1 MHAVPSQFPLPQLPS
16 PRSSRNARLR
26 IRLAALLLLLSMLA
40 LLLPAA
46 GAQQVPV
53 PTIAARSWLLLDVTS
68 GQMIAAQEP
77 DMRIEPASL
86 TKLMTAHL
94 VFNAIQEK
102 RLALDARPPVSTA
115 AWKAIGSRMFVDPGK
130 PATVEELLNG
140 LIVQSGN
147 DASIILAEAV
157 AGTEQAFAELMNR
170 EAQRLGMRNSQF
182 RNATGLP
189 DPEHYTTARDLALL
203 ATQVVTAHPDF
214 YPLYSKKEYT
224 YNNIRQSNRN
234 RLLFVDPTVD
244 GLKTGHT
251 EAAGYCLI
259 ATARRDQP
267 GTNFQRRLLSVVLGT
282 SSESVRAIESQKL
295 LNWGFQNFDAVRVQ
309 AKGQPSGDYQVW
321 KGAADTVPGGVESD
335 LVVTVPRGQADK
347 VVGEVERVQPLVAP
361 IGVGERIGTLRVKLD
376 GKVIA
381 ERPLVAL
388 KAVDQAGWFGRAW
401 DSVRM
406 MFAK

>member
-1 MHAVPSQFPLPQLPS
+1 VSQ
-16 PRSSRNARLR
+16 
-26 IRLAALLLLLSMLA
+26 
-40 LLLPAA
+40 
-46 GAQQVPV
+46 
-53 PTIAARSWLLLDVTS
+53 
-68 GQMIAAQEP
+68 
-77 DMRIEPASL
+77 
-86 TKLMTAHL
+86 
-94 VFNAIQEK
+94 
-102 RLALDARPPVSTA
+102 A
-115 AWKAIGSRMFVDPGK
+115 AWKAIGSRMFVDPAK

-170 EAQRLGMRNSQF
+170 EAQRLGMKNTEF

-189 DPEHYTTARDLALL
+189 DPQHYTTARDLALL
-203 ATQVVTAHPDF
+203 ATRVVSDHPDYF
-214 YPLYSKKEYT
+214 PMYSKKEYT
-224 YNNIRQSNRN
+224 FNNIRQPNRN
-234 RLLFVDPTVD
+234 RLLFIDPTVD

-267 GTNFQRRLLSVVLGT
+267 GAGFQRRLLSIVLGA

-309 AKGQPSGDYQVW
+309 AARQPSGNYQVW
-321 KGAADTVPGGVESD
+321 KGAADTVAGGLDAD

-347 VVGEVERVQPLVAP
+347 VKGEVERLRPLVAP
-361 IGVGERIGTLRVKLD
+361 IGEGERIGTLRVKLD
-376 GKVIA
+376 DQVIA

-388 KAVDQAGWFGRAW
+388 QAVAQAGWFGRSW
-401 DSVRM
+401 DSIRM

>member
-1 MHAVPSQFPLPQLPS
+1 MHVPFRLTLLPFVLI
-16 PRSSRNARLR
+16 ATL
-26 IRLAALLLLLSMLA
+26 IAAAPLLLA
-40 LLLPAA
+40 PPAT
-46 GAQQVPV
+46 AQQVAA

-68 GQMIAAQEP
+68 GQVLASHEP
-77 DMRIEPASL
+77 DIKIEPASL

-94 VFNAIQEK
+94 TFDALEAK
-102 RLALDARPPVSTA
+102 RLALDARPPVSQA
-115 AWKAIGSRMFVDPGK
+115 AWKAIGSRMFVDPAK

-170 EAQRLGMRNSQF
+170 EAQRLGMKNTQF

-189 DPEHYTTARDLALL
+189 DPQHYTTARDLALL
-203 ATQVVTAHPDF
+203 ATRVVSDHPDYF
-214 YPLYSKKEYT
+214 PMYSKKEYT
-224 YNNIRQSNRN
+224 FNNIRQPNRN
-234 RLLFVDPTVD
+234 RLLFIDPTVD

-267 GTNFQRRLLSVVLGT
+267 GAGFQRRLLSIVLGA

-309 AKGQPSGDYQVW
+309 AARQPSGNYQVW
-321 KGAADTVPGGVESD
+321 KGAADTVAGGLEAD

-347 VVGEVERVQPLVAP
+347 VKGEVERLRPLVAP
-361 IGVGERIGTLRVKLD
+361 IGEGERIGTLRVKLD
-376 GKVIA
+376 DQVIA

-388 KAVDQAGWFGRAW
+388 QAVAQAGWFGRSW
-401 DSVRM
+401 DSIRM